1 MQANEILHNGLHA
14 EESNYSDS
22 DSDED
27 CNSEPQ
33 EFEMIIYDPSVFKP
47 LPTQIAGHGS
57 EGDGEKGFLKRPD
70 GRLLKPVQAPPRGRR
85 ELEFYKRINASKDPI
100 DTRLKNCIPDFFGV
114 EKVGFINGITVTEE
128 FLILRDI
135 TEGFSRPSIM
145 DIKIGSR
152 TWGPDA
158 SEKKQVQEDAKYAG
172 TKHPFG
178 FSILGL
184 IVHSLKFKRDE
195 DGDSCHG
202 KKYTKSFGKNLKMED
217 VNTVPEIFFDV
228 KESGNKV
235 AEIVEIM
242 IKQIRAIYE
251 AFESQRKYKIY
262 GSSLL
267 MAYDADAIKSLKD
280 GKIEKKELENYVNVK
295 LIDFAH
301 VFPAEGERD
310 NNFLKGIANLLSLF
324 EDFYK
329 EFLPGSKA

>member
-1 MQANEILHNGLHA
+1 
-14 EESNYSDS
+14 
-22 DSDED
+22 
-27 CNSEPQ
+27 
-33 EFEMIIYDPSVFKP
+33 
-47 LPTQIAGHGS
+47 
-57 EGDGEKGFLKRPD
+57 
-70 GRLLKPVQAPPRGRR
+70 
-85 ELEFYKRINASKDPI
+85 
-100 DTRLKNCIPDFFGV
+100 
-114 EKVGFINGITVTEE
+114 
-128 FLILRDI
+128 
-135 TEGFSRPSIM
+135 
-145 DIKIGSR
+145 
-152 TWGPDA
+152 
-158 SEKKQVQEDAKYAG
+158 
-172 TKHPFG
+172 
-178 FSILGL
+178 
-184 IVHSLKFKRDE
+184 
-195 DGDSCHG
+195 
-202 KKYTKSFGKNLKMED
+202 MED